1 MNRPY
6 IMCHMLTSIDGKT
19 TGSFLDDNRCK
30 EAIDKYYQMH
40 ASHKFASFACGRVT
54 MEEGFTYHL
63 DNQDYLTTKEY
74 IIDIVRILNEL
85 GYECEVNFYN
95 DYKEALELVNEH
107 GSNIYED
114 NLVKTFKEDISL

>member
-6 IMCHMLTSIDGKT
+6 VMCHMLTSIDGKT

-54 MEEGFTYHL
+54 MEEGFTKGYYPDL
-63 DNQDYLTTKEY
+63 SNFSDE
-74 IIDIVRILNEL
+74 ILPCSTRSSKIL
-85 GYECEVNFYN
+85 
-95 DYKEALELVNEH
+95 
-107 GSNIYED
+107 S
-114 NLVKTFKEDISL
+114 S